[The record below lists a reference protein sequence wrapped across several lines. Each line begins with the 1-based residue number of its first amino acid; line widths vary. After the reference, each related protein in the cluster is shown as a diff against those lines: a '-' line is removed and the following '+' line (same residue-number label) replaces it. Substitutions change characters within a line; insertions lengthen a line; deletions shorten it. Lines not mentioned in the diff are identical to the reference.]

1 MGGLTLRVVLEV
13 PGLASARVDHWQARS
28 GVLAP
33 TAHIRDLAS
42 ERLEV
47 LWTAGAE
54 AGDWWGRPAPSLSE
68 PPAPA
73 PALLA
78 VIVEPEPGLRPAVER
93 WYDGEHLPR
102 LREVPGVLWA
112 HRFESLSDPGS
123 YLVLYLLAEPA
134 VPAGEAWQRAAD
146 SPATRRFRDAW
157 RRADRVLA
165 THLPPADQAR
175 ADT

>member
-1 MGGLTLRVVLEV
+1 MGGLTLRLVLEV
-13 PGLASARVDHWQARS
+13 PGLAPARADQWQVRPGILVPA
-28 GVLAP
+28 
-33 TAHIRDLAS
+33 AHIRELAFA
-42 ERLEV
+42 RLEV
-47 LWTAGAE
+47 VWTEGGE
-54 AGDWWGRPAPSLSE
+54 PGDWRGRPVPPLSE

-73 PALLA
+73 PVLLA
-78 VIVEPEPGLRPAVER
+78 VIVDPEPRSRPAVER

-123 YLVLYLLAEPA
+123 YLVVYLLADPGVA
-134 VPAGEAWQRAAD
+134 TGDAWRRAAD